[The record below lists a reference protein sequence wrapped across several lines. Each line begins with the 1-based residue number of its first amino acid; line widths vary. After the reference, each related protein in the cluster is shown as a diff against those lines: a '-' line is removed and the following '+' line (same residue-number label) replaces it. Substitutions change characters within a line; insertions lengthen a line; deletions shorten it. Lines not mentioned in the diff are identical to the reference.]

1 MNTLQSS
8 RIRRWTLEID
18 AIRRRVTRSAAG
30 SDTAIGTM
38 LASCLTTCE
47 NLLQELVRG
56 EDERERLRRQAAA
69 ERDNWQRLF
78 DIIPPPCL
86 LTDRDGVILG
96 ANRAAALLLNV
107 ACTRLRG
114 QLLPHFVIDRDRLH
128 DSLQDQARLGSPVR
142 VPVRL
147 RPREKALVDVDVVI
161 ASNAGIAEGERLW
174 FLLPSSEARQ
184 IREMTTVPA
193 TPDIATAG
201 AR

>member
-8 RIRRWTLEID
+8 RVRRWTLEID
-18 AIRRRVTRSAAG
+18 AIRRRAARSIAG
-30 SDTAIGTM
+30 SETAIGTM

-56 EDERERLRRQAAA
+56 EEERDRLRRVASA

-78 DIIPPPCL
+78 DIIPPACL
-86 LTDRDGVILG
+86 LTDRDGFILS

-114 QLLPHFVIDRDRLH
+114 QLLPHFFIDRDRLRE
-128 DSLQDQARLGSPVR
+128 SLQDQARLGNPVR
-142 VPVRL
+142 IPVRL
-147 RPREKALVDVDVVI
+147 RPREKAPVDVDVVI
-161 ASNAGIAEGERLW
+161 AADAGIAEGERLW

-193 TPDIATAG
+193 AADVATAA

>member
-1 MNTLQSS
+1 LQSS

-18 AIRRRVTRSAAG
+18 AIRRRVTRSMAG
-30 SDTAIGTM
+30 GETPIATM
-38 LASCLTTCE
+38 LSSCLTTCE

-56 EDERERLRRQAAA
+56 EDERERLRRQASA

-78 DIIPPPCL
+78 DIIPPACL

-107 ACTRLRG
+107 AGTRLRG
-114 QLLPHFVIDRDRLH
+114 QLLRHFFLDRDRLH
-128 DSLQDQARLGSPVR
+128 ESLQDQVRLGSAVR

-147 RPREKALVDVDVVI
+147 RPREKAVVDVDVVI
-161 ASNAGIAEGERLW
+161 ASDAGIAEGERLW

-184 IREMTTVPA
+184 IREMTTVAA
-193 TPDIATAG
+193 TTDIATAG